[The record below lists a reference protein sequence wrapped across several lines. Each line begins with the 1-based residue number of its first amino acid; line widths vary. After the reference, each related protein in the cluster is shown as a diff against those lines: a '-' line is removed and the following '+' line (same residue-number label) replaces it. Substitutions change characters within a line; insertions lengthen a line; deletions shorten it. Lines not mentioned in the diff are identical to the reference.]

1 MLNLF
6 FMILSILLLTLCL
19 LYRFRNAGL
28 LRNHPFLK
36 QLLSFHAVYGML
48 LLISAFIHGI
58 LAGKQP
64 GMLTGKL
71 AWICLLFI
79 LLHCGCRKWLSPSG
93 WSRFHRRCSHIL
105 CCLILMHVLHAVL
118 T

>member
-1 MLNLF
+1 MLNRF

-19 LYRFRNAGL
+19 LYRFRDAGL
-28 LRNHPFLK
+28 LRNHPFLR

-71 AWICLLFI
+71 AWICLIVISVHSLYRKYSDIAKWIRLHKVLYRTMYSLI
-79 LLHCGCRKWLSPSG
+79 LLHII
-93 WSRFHRRCSHIL
+93 CSAI
-105 CCLILMHVLHAVL
+105 
-118 T
+118 